1 MTTPDQPGWYD
12 DPQDR
17 SAQRYWDGNDW
28 TPHRQR
34 KPVTPSP
41 RASVA
46 STSPPPNLPPPSAAA
61 PTQQA
66 YLPPPPPPPPNL
78 PPPPSAGAPTQQA
91 YLPPSPPP
99 PNLPPPPAGA
109 PTQYAYPPPEA
120 PGPPPQGPGGQIAS
134 DGFATVKGIVGNFS
148 ITAWILVAGL
158 VITLLATFFPY
169 ASISVNALG
178 SSVVLQEVSAS
189 GPARFVVLVLV
200 VAAAASAWPALSGS
214 AVVRWR
220 LIALSVIVGILAVLM
235 VVWFTDVSGGDKE
248 GAGFVSITP
257 GFGLLLY
264 GAGVIVMAAAA
275 IRLWMAHP
283 RAQYPTY

>member
-12 DPQDR
+12 DPQDQ

-34 KPVTPSP
+34 KPATPSRQP
-41 RASVA
+41 SVA
-46 STSPPPNLPPPSAAA
+46 SAPPPPPHLPPPSAAA

-66 YLPPPPPPPPNL
+66 YLPPSPPPPPNL
-78 PPPPSAGAPTQQA
+78 PLPPSADAPTQQA
-91 YLPPSPPP
+91 YLPPPPP
-99 PNLPPPPAGA
+99 PPPPSAGA
-109 PTQYAYPPPEA
+109 PPQYAYPPPQA
-120 PGPPPQGPGGQIAS
+120 PGPPPQGSGARIAS

-169 ASISVNALG
+169 ASISLNALG

-200 VAAAASAWPALSGS
+200 VAAAASAWPALTGS

-220 LIALSVIVGILAVLM
+220 LIALSVIVGILAVL
-235 VVWFTDVSGGDKE
+235 VVIWFTNVSGGDKE
-248 GAGFVSITP
+248 GEGFVSVTP

-264 GAGVIVMAAAA
+264 GAGVIVTAAAV

-283 RAQYPTY
+283 RAQYPTF